1 MGKIGIIGGLSP
13 FSTVVYYSR
22 IVEEF
27 NHIKGGLKYPEILVA
42 SLNMAHAKAALNS
55 SDDDIGLRLLVGAVA
70 DLPTADF
77 FLIASNTM
85 HFYVDKLRSIC
96 PREVIDIRQVTADE
110 VLKYGHRRVLLL
122 GSKATMSSPC
132 FVNYF
137 QRRGLDVVLPEK
149 EYFDVLDHLIY
160 ERLCRGDVDDDA
172 RAFVNS
178 LIDKA
183 VDASLVEAVV
193 LACTEFSLLDQKM
206 FKLPVFDS
214 TELHVRAAISKILR

>member
-1 MGKIGIIGGLSP
+1 MCKIGIIGGLSP

-27 NHIKGGLKYPEILVA
+27 NHLKGGLNYPEILVS
-42 SLNMAHAKAALNS
+42 SLNMADAKAALNS
-55 SDDDIGLRLLVGAVA
+55 NDDDVGLRLLVGAIT

-96 PREVIDIRQVTADE
+96 PREVIDIRQVTADA
-110 VLKYGHRRVLLL
+110 VLKCGYRRVLLL
-122 GSKATMSSPC
+122 GSKATMSNPC
-132 FVNYF
+132 FIEYF
-137 QRRGLDVVLPEK
+137 KQRGLDVVLPHKHHFEA
-149 EYFDVLDHLIY
+149 LDHLIY

-172 RAFVNS
+172 QVFVNS

-183 VDASLVEAVV
+183 VEASQIEAVV
-193 LACTEFSLLDQKM
+193 FACTEFSLFDQRM
-206 FKLPVFDS
+206 FKLLVFDS
-214 TELHVRAAISKILR
+214 TELHVRAAISKVL